1 MIIIWI
7 NTDNLL
13 NMSYLFISDSSG
25 FTTQNGIFG
34 ANFST
39 GSCNNAYKSTSVY
52 TENLTKKNT
61 ASLRCYW
68 AFKTQTKLKQTY
80 KSHKVR
86 RNQTEKCSKKDEKIS
101 FFLRNLQI
109 SHCLSGLQGC
119 EKIEKSTSA

>member
-52 TENLTKKNT
+52 TENLTKQKH
-61 ASLRCYW
+61 R
-68 AFKTQTKLKQTY
+68 
-80 KSHKVR
+80 
-86 RNQTEKCSKKDEKIS
+86 IS
-101 FFLRNLQI
+101 AVLLGF
-109 SHCLSGLQGC
+109 
-119 EKIEKSTSA
+119 